1 MSEQRSADWYAARA
15 GKVTASSLYKVMAK
29 VKTGESADRRNYRAQ
44 LIAERLTGQ
53 PQENGF
59 SNAAM
64 QWGTETEPQAR
75 AMYAFDTNATV
86 QEVGFV
92 DHPTIVG
99 FGASPDGLVG
109 EYGLVE
115 IKCPNTATHLDTLR
129 GAPIDR
135 KYILQMH
142 GQMLCTG
149 RVWCD
154 FASFD
159 PRLPDEMQL
168 HIYRMMLDRDLA
180 DEIEAEV
187 QTFLSEVESAV
198 TELRAKYAPTNFTT
212 PLAAG

>member
-1 MSEQRSADWYAARA
+1 MEQRSADWFAARS
-15 GKVTASSLYKVMAK
+15 GKVTASSLYKVMAT
-29 VKTGESADRRNYRAQ
+29 VKSGEAADRRNYRAQ

-53 PQENGF
+53 PQESGF

-75 AMYAFDTNATV
+75 AMYAFETNATV

-92 DHPTIVG
+92 DHPTIEG

-129 GAPIDR
+129 GAAIDR

-149 RVWCD
+149 SVWCD

-168 HIYRMMLDRDLA
+168 HVQRVMLDRDLA

-187 QTFLSEVESAV
+187 RIFLGEVEAAV
-198 TELRAKYAPTNFTT
+198 TELRAKYAPTNYAN